1 MAHELS
7 AGSVFA
13 GYRIERML
21 GAGGM
26 GTVYLARNPDL
37 PRSGALKVLAAELS
51 RDLDFRARFVREA
64 DVAAGLDHPNIVAV
78 HQRGQ
83 FEGRLW
89 IAMQFVDGGNAEDA
103 LRAATMTT
111 ARAVYVI
118 GEVAKALDY
127 AHQQGVIHRDI
138 KPANFLLSR
147 AAGGDERVLL
157 SDFGIARALGDTGL
171 TSTGSVLAT
180 LAYAAPEVLAGQGFD
195 GRADLY
201 SLGCALFRLLTG
213 EAPFAAG
220 AGAAVAVV
228 AGHLHQPPPTVS
240 DRVPGL
246 SAAMDAVIATAMA
259 KDPMRRFTSAGEF
272 AHAAAAALYG
282 GATDGWVP
290 PSPAPHV
297 ISQGAV
303 PGSPWWQHPVGSVT
317 ALATPPGHGWPPGLP
332 PLPRRPRRYRRG
344 VAAVAAVMVV
354 AAAAVTAVTMTSHQ
368 PRTATPP
375 SAAALSPTS
384 SSTTPPQPP
393 IVTRSRLPGLL
404 PPLDDV
410 KNFVGIQNLV
420 AHEPMLQPQTP
431 NGSINPA
438 ECWPAVGGGAPSAY
452 DLGTVIGFYG
462 LTIDEP
468 PTGTAPNQVGQ
479 LIVAFRD
486 AATAQRHLADLASI
500 WRRCGGR
507 TVTLFRSEWRRP
519 VELSTSVPEV
529 VDGITTMVL
538 TAQGPVLRV
547 REDHAIAAKNNVLV
561 DVDIM
566 TPDTSRGQQA
576 VIGITNY
583 ILAKIPG

>member
-1 MAHELS
+1 M
-7 AGSVFA
+7 
-13 GYRIERML
+13 
-21 GAGGM
+21 
-26 GTVYLARNPDL
+26 
-37 PRSGALKVLAAELS
+37 
-51 RDLDFRARFVREA
+51 
-64 DVAAGLDHPNIVAV
+64 AAGLDHPNIVAV

-282 GATDGWVP
+282 
-290 PSPAPHV
+290 
-297 ISQGAV
+297 
-303 PGSPWWQHPVGSVT
+303 
-317 ALATPPGHGWPPGLP
+317 
-332 PLPRRPRRYRRG
+332 
-344 VAAVAAVMVV
+344 
-354 AAAAVTAVTMTSHQ
+354 
-368 PRTATPP
+368 
-375 SAAALSPTS
+375 
-384 SSTTPPQPP
+384 
-393 IVTRSRLPGLL
+393 
-404 PPLDDV
+404 
-410 KNFVGIQNLV
+410 
-420 AHEPMLQPQTP
+420 
-431 NGSINPA
+431 
-438 ECWPAVGGGAPSAY
+438 
-452 DLGTVIGFYG
+452 
-462 LTIDEP
+462 EP
-468 PTGTAPNQVGQ
+468 PTDGCRRAPRRTSYRKAPCQVRRGGSIRSGQ
-479 LIVAFRD
+479 
-486 AATAQRHLADLASI
+486 
-500 WRRCGGR
+500 
-507 TVTLFRSEWRRP
+507 
-519 VELSTSVPEV
+519 
-529 VDGITTMVL
+529 
-538 TAQGPVLRV
+538 
-547 REDHAIAAKNNVLV
+547 
-561 DVDIM
+561 
-566 TPDTSRGQQA
+566 
-576 VIGITNY
+576 
-583 ILAKIPG
+583 